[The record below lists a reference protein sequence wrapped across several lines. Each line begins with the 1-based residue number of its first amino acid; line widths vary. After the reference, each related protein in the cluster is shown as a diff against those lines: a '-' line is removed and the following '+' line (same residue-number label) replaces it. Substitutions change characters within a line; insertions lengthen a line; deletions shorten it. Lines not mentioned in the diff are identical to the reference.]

1 MYKDLIDQ
9 LNFYIQQKETSAQ
22 TFVGRMVGSALHKEI
37 DTLRSAVQAI
47 STLIEFHDSVE
58 LNKMAAKVYFEEA
71 ENIIRLALE
80 AFKEGV
86 TAELNK
92 EACNRKNFGH
102 FSIEEIC
109 DIMNRIH
116 SKLDEKQQFAPK
128 ENDHGDGNNKGT

>member
-1 MYKDLIDQ
+1 MYKDLIDR
-9 LNFYIQQKETSAQ
+9 LNFYKMQKETSAS
-22 TFVGRMVGSALHKEI
+22 TMLGRMVGSALREECN
-37 DTLRSAVQAI
+37 TLSAAVQAI
-47 STLIEFHDSVE
+47 TTLSEFHDSVE
-58 LNKMAAKVYFEEA
+58 LNKLAAKVYFEEA
-71 ENIIRLALE
+71 ENITRLALK